1 MCNMPFKLED
11 SEKARSHLQQTM
23 EEADISVSHPNTAEL
38 EASLKKKEKELKRL
52 RAAEKAKV

>member
-1 MCNMPFKLED
+1 MPFKLED